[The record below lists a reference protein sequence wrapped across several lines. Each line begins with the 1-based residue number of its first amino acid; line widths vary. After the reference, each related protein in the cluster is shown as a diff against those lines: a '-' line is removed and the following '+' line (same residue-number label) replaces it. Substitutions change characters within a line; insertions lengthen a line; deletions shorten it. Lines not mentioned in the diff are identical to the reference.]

1 LSIGIQGT
9 GGKSEFHK
17 WSGSTNDVD
26 YESPLMIEDQTN
38 PTILMKEK
46 LPLPENSKLDE
57 FQQE

>member
-1 LSIGIQGT
+1 
-9 GGKSEFHK
+9 
-17 WSGSTNDVD
+17 
-26 YESPLMIEDQTN
+26 MIEDQTN